1 MELNIDGTGAIA
13 GRLCTKVA
21 KEAMLGKT
29 VNVFNAEK
37 IVISGQPELTVQ
49 KYHHLGK
56 EMGQPRKGP
65 FIPRVPD
72 KFMKRFIR
80 GMLPYK
86 QGRGAEAHKRIK
98 FYIGIPEEFKDK
110 KLEIVGK
117 KLEELP
123 TLKYITIHNL
133 CKALGGKV

>member
-13 GRLCTKVA
+13 GRISARAA
-21 KEAMLGKT
+21 KEALMGKT
-29 VNVFNAEK
+29 VNILNAEK
-37 IVISGQPELTVQ
+37 IVISGSPEKIIE
-49 KYHHLGK
+49 KYHTLIA

-86 QGRGAEAHKRIK
+86 QGRGKDAYKRIK
-98 FYIGIPEEFKDK
+98 FYIGTPEEFKDK
-110 KLEIVGK
+110 KTEKAGK

-123 TLKYITIHNL
+123 TLKYITIQRL
-133 CKALGGKV
+133 CKALGGKA